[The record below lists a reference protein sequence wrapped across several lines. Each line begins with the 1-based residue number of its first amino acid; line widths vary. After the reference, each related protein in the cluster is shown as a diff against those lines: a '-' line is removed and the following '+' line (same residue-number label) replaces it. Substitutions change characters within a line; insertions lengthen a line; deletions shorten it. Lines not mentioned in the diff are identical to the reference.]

1 MGREL
6 GGLRSV
12 TLKSM
17 TGFARGDGMHGD
29 TSWNWEARSV
39 NGRTLDLRFRLPTG
53 FEALEIRA
61 RGLAQEK
68 LARGNCTIN
77 LWVKRETGRAE
88 IRLNE
93 TALRQ
98 AEAVAERARDLT
110 GLKHARLDTL
120 LGMRGVV
127 ETAEAEESEE
137 ALAALHLAMIANLAG
152 TLDEL
157 VRARS
162 GEGERLQAVIEKQLK
177 TIARLIEIAAAAAAQ
192 QPAAIAARLAELV
205 ARLSEASAT
214 LDPERLHQEALL
226 LAARA
231 DIQEEL
237 DRLRAHVA
245 AANELIA
252 SGQPV
257 GRKFDFL
264 AQEFN
269 REANTI
275 CSKAADI
282 ETTRTGLELKS
293 VIDQLREQVQNIE

>member
-1 MGREL
+1 M
-6 GGLRSV
+6 

-17 TGFARGDGMHGD
+17 TGFARADGVFGD
-29 TSWNWEARSV
+29 TSWHWEARSV
-39 NGRTLDLRFRLPTG
+39 NGRTLDLRLRLPTG
-53 FEALEIRA
+53 FEGLEIRA

-68 LARGNCTIN
+68 LARGSCFIN
-77 LWVKRETGRAE
+77 LWVKRETGRTE

-98 AEAVAERARDLT
+98 AEAVAARARELT

-120 LGMRGVV
+120 LAMRGVV
-127 ETAEAEESEE
+127 ETAEGEESEE
-137 ALAALHLAMIANLAG
+137 AQAALGHAMIASLAI

-157 VRARS
+157 VRARAA
-162 GEGERLQAVIEKQLK
+162 EGERLQSVIEKQLAAIK
-177 TIARLIEIAAAAAAQ
+177 RLVDGAAAAAAQ
-192 QPAAIAARLAELV
+192 QPAAIAVRLNDQIAKLTDG
-205 ARLSEASAT
+205 SST

-226 LAARA
+226 LAAKA

-237 DRLRAHVA
+237 DRLSAHVA

-252 SGQPV
+252 SDQPA
-257 GRKFDFL
+257 GRKFEFL

-269 REANTI
+269 REANTV

-282 ETTRTGLELKS
+282 ETTRIGLELKT

>member
-1 MGREL
+1 M
-6 GGLRSV
+6 

-17 TGFARGDGMHGD
+17 TGFARADGVHGD
-29 TSWNWEARSV
+29 TSWHWEARSV
-39 NGRTLDLRFRLPTG
+39 NGRTLDLRLRLPTG
-53 FEALEIRA
+53 FERLEIKA

-68 LARGNCTIN
+68 IARGNCTIS
-77 LWVKRETGRAE
+77 LWVKRETRRLE

-98 AEAVAERARDLT
+98 AKAVAERARDLS

-127 ETAEAEESEE
+127 ETIEGEESEE
-137 ALAALHLAMIANLAG
+137 AQAALDHALIASLAVA
-152 TLDEL
+152 LDAL
-157 VRARS
+157 VRART
-162 GEGERLQAVIEKQLK
+162 GEGERLQAVIERQLAA
-177 TIARLIEIAAAAAAQ
+177 IARLIESAAGASAR
-192 QPAAIAARLAELV
+192 QPEAIAIRLGEQIARLTDG
-205 ARLSEASAT
+205 SST

-226 LAARA
+226 LAAKA

-252 SGQPV
+252 SDQPA
-257 GRKFDFL
+257 GRKFEFL

-282 ETTRTGLELKS
+282 EIARTGLELKT

>member
-53 FEALEIRA
+53 FEALEIRT

-137 ALAALHLAMIANLAG
+137 ALAALHLAMIASLAG

-162 GEGERLQAVIEKQLK
+162 GEGERLQAVVEKQLK

-192 QPAAIAARLAELV
+192 QPAAIAARLAEMV

-282 ETTRTGLELKS
+282 ETTRTGLELKT

>member
-1 MGREL
+1 
-6 GGLRSV
+6 
-12 TLKSM
+12 M

-77 LWVKRETGRAE
+77 LWVRRETGRAE

-137 ALAALHLAMIANLAG
+137 ALAALHLAMIASLAG

-162 GEGERLQAVIEKQLK
+162 GEGERLQAVIENQLK
-177 TIARLIEIAAAAAAQ
+177 TIARLIEIAAATAAQ

-282 ETTRTGLELKS
+282 ETTRTGLELKT

>member
-39 NGRTLDLRFRLPTG
+39 NGRTLDLRLRLPTG

-282 ETTRTGLELKS
+282 ETTRTGLELKT